1 MKKNKMKEVAKII
14 GVEIGKPF
22 KIKGYEEEKIL
33 TNNCLINNQGETQT
47 SVLIGLLNG
56 NYEVDKEK
64 LLTERE
70 RKYLENLLKPFKDE
84 VKRILKESTANKK
97 YEWLSIVIDGCRW
110 RLNLPF
116 FEKDKYYECMEIGKD
131 YSLKELGLFEED

>member
-1 MKKNKMKEVAKII
+1 MTKNKMNDIAKII

-33 TNNCLINNQGETQT
+33 TNDCLINNQGETQP

-70 RKYLENLLKPFKDE
+70 KRYLENLLRPFKE
-84 VKRILKESTANKK
+84 SVKRISKESTANKK
-97 YEWLSIVIDGCRW
+97 YEWISIDIDGCRLL
-110 RLNLPF
+110 LNFPF
-116 FEKDKYYECMEIGKD
+116 FEKNKYYECMEIGKD
-131 YSLKELGLFEED
+131 YSLKELGLFEKD